1 MNMPRKL
8 FDFRLASKE
17 EIENALKPP
26 TGLTAY
32 RVGGGIFTSA
42 PGGFHRTIIFKVM
55 HETFGPPNSYPGEKS
70 TWQWVI
76 FTPVS
81 LLTVYDHKGNW
92 SIGYTCIN
100 IEPSEELLA
109 EASAF
114 RDALIEKA
122 RKVRIS
128 KKQIKKSKV
137 GGAILNPYA
146 LYHLT
151 TEDLMEQ
158 AKQIIEEIKSLQ
170 KGKEIH
176 KVIEAMNKSRIVAS
190 LYRAAFMTTFMSLE
204 GFINLVYTLFLKD
217 RYRNDIYEKR
227 LRNEMLP
234 MKILEM
240 DVYCHSLEHPPLKD
254 QDELF
259 AAIQHFINV
268 RNLFLH
274 ANISNVMEAHLV
286 KLDKYFIVT
295 RGESEEKYG
304 IASDMRNLTNA
315 HVIRASKLVQKLIV
329 KVLQAMAEEVR
340 YPFVIVHS
348 SLWVEYL
355 HQKPDSIHFPLSYE
369 EDYVPDEVIESIL
382 NESTN
387 LDEDYLNIGE
397 EKFKPIFNEGL

>member
-1 MNMPRKL
+1 MPRKL
-8 FDFRLASKE
+8 SNFRLASKE
-17 EIENALKPP
+17 EIENALTSPK
-26 TGLTAY
+26 GLTAY
-32 RVGGGIFTSA
+32 SLGMGIFTGA
-42 PGGFHRTIIFKVM
+42 PGGFHRTVIFKVM
-55 HETFGPPNSYPGEKS
+55 HETFGPPNSCPGEKS

-76 FTPVS
+76 FTPAG
-81 LLTVYDHKGNW
+81 LLTVYDYKGSW
-92 SIGYTCIN
+92 SIGYTHIN
-100 IEPSEELLA
+100 IKPSDELLA

-122 RKVRIS
+122 SKVHIS

-151 TEDLMEQ
+151 TGALMEQ
-158 AKQIIEEIKSLQ
+158 AKQIIDEIKSLH
-170 KGKEIH
+170 KEKDIR
-176 KVIEAMNKSRIVAS
+176 KLIEAMNKSRIVAS

-204 GFINLVYTLFLKD
+204 GFLNLVYTLFLKD

-234 MKILEM
+234 VKILEM
-240 DVYCHSLEHPPLKD
+240 DVYCHSLEHPPLRE

-274 ANISNVMEAHLV
+274 ANISDVMEAHLV
-286 KLDKYFIVT
+286 KQNKYFIVT
-295 RGESEEKYG
+295 RGGSKEKFG

-315 HVIRASKLVQKLIV
+315 HVIRSDKLVQKLII
-329 KVLQAMAEEVR
+329 KVLQAMDEEVR
-340 YPFVIVHS
+340 SPFAIVHS
-348 SLWVEYL
+348 YLWVEYL

-369 EDYVPDEVIESIL
+369 EDYVPDEVVESIL
-382 NESTN
+382 NESTD
-387 LDEDYLNIGE
+387 LDEGYVNIGE
-397 EKFKPIFNEGL
+397 EEFKPIFNEML